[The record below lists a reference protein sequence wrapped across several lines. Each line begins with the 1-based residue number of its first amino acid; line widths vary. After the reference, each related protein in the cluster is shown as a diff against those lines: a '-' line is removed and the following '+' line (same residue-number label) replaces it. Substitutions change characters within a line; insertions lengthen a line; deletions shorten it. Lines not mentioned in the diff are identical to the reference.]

1 MPLLFHMVSEAL
13 PRLISPLLQN
23 APDAVAANLA
33 SIDLFDGF
41 GNAGMAQPPPQMPF
55 SLEEEGF
62 PLGPDYEKKFSPAEY
77 ERKFAMGEVGGG
89 STSPE
94 SSGASGTVQA
104 HSTPPDMGNSFT
116 TSPPMMSPG
125 VEFQPGMNEFSGFP
139 EMMMQRMGGQQG
151 QCQMPMQGQGMQHMH
166 GAPNQCQS
174 PTGMGVNGQ
183 GMPGRP
189 LGQSPGMGNPPPQMM
204 GRQKGMP
211 GMHVLHGGLPPGGG
225 MAAQLQ
231 RSGSFV
237 GHPPG
242 VRTVGEFHAMQRV
255 SFSCV

>member
-23 APDAVAANLA
+23 APDAVAGNLA
-33 SIDLFDGF
+33 NIDLFDGF
-41 GNAGMAQPPPQMPF
+41 GNAGMAQPPQMGFP
-55 SLEEEGF
+55 LEEEHF
-62 PLGPDYEKKFSPAEY
+62 PLGTEYEKKFSPAEY

-89 STSPE
+89 SRGPGGSTSPE
-94 SSGASGTVQA
+94 SSGGVQA
-104 HSTPPDMGNSFT
+104 QSTPPDVGNSFT
-116 TSPPMMSPG
+116 TSPPMMSPA
-125 VEFQPGMNEFSGFP
+125 VEFQAGMGEFSGFP
-139 EMMMQRMGGQQG
+139 EMMMQRMGGQG
-151 QCQMPMQGQGMQHMH
+151 VPMGHVH
-166 GAPNQCQS
+166 GAPSQCQS
-174 PTGMGVNGQ
+174 PAGLGVNGQ
-183 GMPGRP
+183 GMPARP
-189 LGQSPGMGNPPPQMM
+189 QMGQPPGMGNPQQQMM

-211 GMHVLHGGLPPGGG
+211 GMHVMHGVPPGGG

-255 SFSCV
+255 SFV